1 MSQVLVILD
10 SVTLSVVDWYFSD
23 SPIVPVTPGIR
34 LEVHEGLTWDT
45 VKGVQDGDEVTL
57 IEDPAKVQ
65 AKLAAAWT
73 ALRTERNRRLQASD
87 WVALAD
93 AHLSQDRKDA
103 WFAYRQELRD
113 LPDLVTDEQVAGPS
127 GPSVPWPLVPG
138 SVPVVQATGSRLS
151 SLLTHAEVEPVVEA
165 EPVQEA

>member
-10 SVTLSVVDWYFSD
+10 SNTLSVVDWYFAD

-34 LEVHEGLTWDT
+34 LEVPEGLTWDT
-45 VKGVQDGDEVTL
+45 VKGVQDGEEVTL
-57 IEDPAKVQ
+57 VEDPAKVQ

-73 ALRTERNRRLQASD
+73 ALRAERNARLAATD
-87 WVALAD
+87 WTALSD

-113 LPDLVTDEQVAGPS
+113 LPDLVTDEQVTSSANSVP
-127 GPSVPWPLVPG
+127 VPWPVDPTQT
-138 SVPVVQATGSRLS
+138 PVVQATGSRLS
-151 SLLTHAEVEPVVEA
+151 SLLDAAQV
-165 EPVQEA
+165 